1 VLHEPLFRFEHGDHA
16 CVFYQSEDS
25 LTEVLLSYITEGL
38 AKQEKC
44 FCVQKPHIVQRVCY
58 ELRLADIEVDK
69 EIKRGA
75 LEFHTEAET
84 YHASGKFRPAA
95 MIELLKESI
104 DACVKQGFSGFRSA
118 GDLAWGLED
127 RSDCKRVL
135 EYERL
140 VAKSFSDRP
149 LTGLCQYPIKALSKK
164 TLAALVE
171 THSVNIVDPSP
182 RSMYAWIQLRKKGF
196 VAEIVTDRFVR
207 QPEYSY
213 LVRHEDSEELLLCGA
228 EKTFVA
234 ARSKAEQVLR
244 VLALKK
250 SGGAKGRGRLRK
262 SLPH

>member
-16 CVFYQSEDS
+16 CIFYQSEDS
-25 LTEVLLSYITEGL
+25 LTDVLLSYLVEGL

-58 ELRLADIEVDK
+58 ELRLADINVEK
-69 EIKRGA
+69 EMRRGA
-75 LEFHTEAET
+75 LEFHSEAET

-104 DACVKQGFSGFRSA
+104 DASVKQGFSGFRSA

-127 RSDCKRVL
+127 HGDCKKVL
-135 EYERL
+135 DYERR
-140 VAKSFSDRP
+140 VARSFSGRP

-171 THSVNIVDPSP
+171 THTVNVVDPSP
-182 RSMYAWIQLRKKGF
+182 RSMYAWIQLRMKGF

-213 LVRHEDSEELLLCGA
+213 LVRHADSDELLLCGSA
-228 EKTFVA
+228 KTFEA
-234 ARSKAEQVLR
+234 ARSKAEQMLR
-244 VLALKK
+244 VLALRKQ
-250 SGGAKGRGRLRK
+250 GRAKRRK
-262 SLPH
+262 RSD